1 LLHQHILDW
10 HLDSTWDWHFTKLC
24 KNTLILQAWLVML
37 FPLHF
42 FFHFLYYTDVG
53 SLTFVIASYLVSPFC
68 LQACHYSQQHAKAMA
83 TCLLI
88 FAFYCKL

>member
-1 LLHQHILDW
+1 MHSDEFCALL
-10 HLDSTWDWHFTKLC
+10 
-24 KNTLILQAWLVML
+24 WLVASAHLRLALGQHMGL
-37 FPLHF
+37 AFYKVVQKHSDLAG
-42 FFHFLYYTDVG
+42 L
-53 SLTFVIASYLVSPFC
+53 ASYAVPFTLVSPFC